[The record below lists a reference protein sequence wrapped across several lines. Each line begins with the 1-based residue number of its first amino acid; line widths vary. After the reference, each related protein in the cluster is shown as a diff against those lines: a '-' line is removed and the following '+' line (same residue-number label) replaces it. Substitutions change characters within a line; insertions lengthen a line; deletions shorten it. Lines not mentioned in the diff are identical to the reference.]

1 MKRAVLFLLGCYF
14 LFPMTTNTHGSE
26 VKPAQ
31 SFSSSH
37 SYEVENLEAVMHQEG
52 LFHVSGVIRNKDAY
66 PTTGYVVIYFT
77 NDSDDVIA
85 AEETIVNGKR
95 AIDPGNTGRFEL
107 SKRIEEYKQIKKTFI
122 EYVVQKKIIT
132 PQKPLITIGTKR

>member
-1 MKRAVLFLLGCYF
+1 MRRAVFPLICWALLFF
-14 LFPMTTNTHGSE
+14 MTTSSYGSE

-31 SFSSSH
+31 SFSSSP
-37 SYEVENLEAVMHQEG
+37 SYEVENLEAVMHQAG
-52 LFHVSGVIRNKDAY
+52 LFSVSGVIRNTDAY

-85 AEETIVNGKR
+85 AGETTVNNKR
-95 AIDPGNTGRFEL
+95 AIDPGNTGHFEL
-107 SKRIEEYKQIKKTFI
+107 SKKIEKYDQIKKTFI

-132 PQKPLITIGTKR
+132 PKKPLITIGAKR

>member
-1 MKRAVLFLLGCYF
+1 MKKAVFFLLSWVL
-14 LFPMTTNTHGSE
+14 LFSMTTNPDGSE

-31 SFSSSH
+31 SFYSSP

-52 LFHVSGVIRNKDAY
+52 LFYVSGVIRNTDAY

-77 NDSDDVIA
+77 NDGDEVIA
-85 AEETIVNGKR
+85 AGETTVNNKI
-95 AIDPGNTGRFEL
+95 AIDPGNTGHFEL
-107 SKRIEEYKQIKKTFI
+107 SKRIEKYKQIKRTFI

-132 PQKPLITIGTKR
+132 PKKPLITIGTKR

>member
-1 MKRAVLFLLGCYF
+1 
-14 LFPMTTNTHGSE
+14 MTTSLYGSE

-31 SFSSSH
+31 SFYSSP
-37 SYEVENLEAVMHQEG
+37 SYEVENLEAVMHEAG
-52 LFHVSGVIRNKDAY
+52 LFYVSGVIRNTDAY

-77 NDSDDVIA
+77 NDSDEVIA
-85 AEETIVNGKR
+85 SDETIVNHKR

-107 SKRIEEYKQIKKTFI
+107 TKKIEKYNQINKTYI

-132 PQKPLITIGTKR
+132 PKKPLISIGAKR